1 VRDGLASPDGLFRR
15 HLLLD
20 GGALGADVKGQLHDV
35 EEDLEWLEMGIH
47 EWVLVKEVEL
57 YLSKHAAF
65 LDLMGDN
72 DGYLAD

>member
-1 VRDGLASPDGLFRR
+1 MGNLDL
-15 HLLLD
+15 HLI
-20 GGALGADVKGQLHDV
+20 

-57 YLSKHAAF
+57 YLAKHAAF